1 MTKSLRTKMTKVAA
15 VLLAGAWLPHLPAH
29 GAELTVKVRIPRI
42 EVAEYHRPFIVIWI
56 ERADEQKILRN
67 LAVWYQID
75 PEKDDGTQWLK
86 DLRQWWRR
94 GGKEAATPTDAYTG
108 ATRVGSSPSK
118 LRVAPAMPID
128 AVTGAT
134 RPVGE
139 HRLIFK
145 TGAAPL
151 GTLAPGKYNLTL
163 EAARENGG
171 RELLRIPFEWPA
183 TSQVSTSA
191 QGKTELGRVTLEI
204 NP

>member
-1 MTKSLRTKMTKVAA
+1 MTKFLLLMLG
-15 VLLAGAWLPHLPAH
+15 LLAGLAH
-29 GAELTVKVRIPRI
+29 SADLTVKVRIPRI
-42 EVAEYHRPFIVIWI
+42 AVAEYHRPFVVIWI
-56 ERADEQKILRN
+56 EKAEEQRVLRN

-94 GGKEAATPTDAYTG
+94 GGKEAATPIAAYTG
-108 ATRVGSSPSK
+108 ATRTGSSPSS

-145 TGAAPL
+145 AGAAPL

-183 TSQVSTSA
+183 TLKVQSTVE
-191 QGKTELGRVTLEI
+191 GKTELGRVTLEV

>member
-1 MTKSLRTKMTKVAA
+1 MMKMTMAVA
-15 VLLAGAWLPHLPAH
+15 VLAGSLFLQPEAL
-29 GAELTVKVRIPRI
+29 GADLTVKLRIPRI
-42 EVAEYHRPFIVIWI
+42 EVAEYHRPFVVIWI
-56 ERADEQKILRN
+56 EKAEEQKILRN

-94 GGKEAATPTDAYTG
+94 GGREAATPTDAYTG
-108 ATRVGSSPSK
+108 ATSVASSPSG
-118 LRVAPAMPID
+118 LRVGPAMPID

-134 RPVGE
+134 RPAGE
-139 HRLIFK
+139 HKLVFK
-145 TGAAPL
+145 VGSAPL
-151 GTLAPGKYNLTL
+151 GTPAQGKYNLVL

-171 RELLRIPFEWPA
+171 RELLRIPFDWPVAA
-183 TSQVSTSA
+183 TTQSTA